1 MSWNKYL
8 KHQTFI
14 SNRMGI
20 KVDTVKR
27 WSVMNYVP
35 PPRFEELQRALASL
49 GHILTPTEMKHLNDT
64 EKD

>member
-1 MSWNKYL
+1 MNWSKYL

-20 KVDTVKR
+20 KIDTVKR

-35 PPRFEELQRALASL
+35 PPRFEELQHVLASL
-49 GHILTPTEMKHLNDT
+49 GHTLTPIEMRELNDARI
-64 EKD
+64 